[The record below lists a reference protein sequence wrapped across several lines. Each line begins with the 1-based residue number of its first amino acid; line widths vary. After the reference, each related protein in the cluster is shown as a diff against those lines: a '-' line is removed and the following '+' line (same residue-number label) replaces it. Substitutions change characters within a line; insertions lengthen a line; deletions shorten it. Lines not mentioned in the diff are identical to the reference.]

1 MASGCSA
8 KRGCPGSS
16 SSEIVRRWLL
26 TGVTWTVA
34 TLLLLPVCA
43 FTAIMV
49 AGPHSDLLP
58 SLLQAP
64 AFVVCVLVLVGVPAY
79 LARMVWRR

>member
-1 MASGCSA
+1 MVNGCNA
-8 KRGCPGSS
+8 KPGCLDSS
-16 SSEIVRRWLL
+16 FSETMRRWLL
-26 TGVTWTVA
+26 TGVTWTTA

-58 SLLQAP
+58 ALLQPP
-64 AFVVCVLVLVGVPAY
+64 AFIVCVLVLLGLPAY
-79 LARMVWRR
+79 LARKVWRR